1 MYKGTMYKVQRGIV
15 LLLCMVCSFSLSA
28 QDFRADRDLLDAYLR
43 NDMPVWRQF
52 IDSAQ
57 HTEHLLIYEYGY
69 CAARIETDG
78 GGARPFVKRFRRH
91 VEMLKE
97 QLPSE
102 HYAMYMSAVY
112 VYEMKIHESFHP
124 LRALSLARDAVNK
137 APNDPLT
144 LTHYGLT
151 LFYAPKPVGNKREAL
166 RLFLKAEKIFADSS
180 WENCWL
186 RPAAQMYIAQCYDKQ
201 GDKVEAV
208 RRAKELLEQYPDYL
222 YIKNTYLPAL
232 LP

>member
-1 MYKGTMYKVQRGIV
+1 MYNVHR
-15 LLLCMVCSFSLSA
+15 SFITIIFVMFSISLSA
-28 QDFRADRDLLDAYLR
+28 LDFRADRDLLEAYLR
-43 NDMPVWRQF
+43 NEMPVWRQY

-97 QLPSE
+97 HLPAE

-112 VYEMKIHESFHP
+112 VYELKLHESFHP
-124 LRALSLARDAVNK
+124 LRALTMAREAVNI
-137 APNDPLT
+137 APNDPMT
-144 LTHYGLT
+144 LMHYGLT
-151 LFYAPKPVGNKREAL
+151 LFYAPKPAGNKREAL
-166 RLFLKAEKIFADSS
+166 RLFLKAEELFAAPE

-186 RPAAQMYIAQCYDKQ
+186 RPAAKMYIAQCYDKQ
-201 GDKVEAV
+201 GNKAEAR
-208 RRAKELLEQYPDYL
+208 RRAQALLEQYPEYW
-222 YIKNTYLPAL
+222 YIKNTYLSSLQP
-232 LP
+232 